1 MSNEEMEKNAQAAAE
16 VSEAVEMAAEEPMLD
31 VDTVLNAQSEEVAQ
45 LAEQVAALKD
55 QVIRERAEN
64 ENLRKRQ
71 ERELLNAH
79 KFANERI
86 VKELLPVLDS
96 LVLGVKAAQE
106 SADKPEAMA
115 QFIEGSELTLKML
128 RENLAKHGVEE
139 VNPAGGDKFNP
150 DVHEAVAMLPNPEL
164 ENNTVMHVAQ
174 IGYVLNGRTVR
185 AAQVVIVK
193 NS

>member
-16 VSEAVEMAAEEPMLD
+16 ASEAVEMAAEEPILD

-106 SADKPEAMA
+106 SADKPEVMA

>member
-86 VKELLPVLDS
+86 VKELLPVRGS
-96 LVLGVKAAQE
+96 LVFGGKAGE
-106 SADKPEAMA
+106 GSADKPEGMA

>member
-1 MSNEEMEKNAQAAAE
+1 M
-16 VSEAVEMAAEEPMLD
+16 
-31 VDTVLNAQSEEVAQ
+31 
-45 LAEQVAALKD
+45 
-55 QVIRERAEN
+55 
-64 ENLRKRQ
+64 
-71 ERELLNAH
+71 
-79 KFANERI
+79 
-86 VKELLPVLDS
+86 PVLDS
-96 LVLGVKAAQE
+96 LVLGLKAAQE

-185 AAQVVIVK
+185 AQVVIVK

>member
-96 LVLGVKAAQE
+96 LVLGLKAAQE

-150 DVHEAVAMLPNPEL
+150 DVHEAVAMLSNPEL
-164 ENNTVMHVAQ
+164 ENNTIMHVAQ

>member
-96 LVLGVKAAQE
+96 LVLGLKAAQE

-139 VNPAGGDKFNP
+139 VNPASGDKFNP

>member
-1 MSNEEMEKNAQAAAE
+1 MSNEEMEKNPQAAAE
-16 VSEAVEMAAEEPMLD
+16 ASEAVEMAAEEPILD

-139 VNPAGGDKFNP
+139 VNPASGDKFNP